1 MNTLKDSSRSHK
13 TNKWMMAYTVE
24 LKKLKVKHEGPHDKL
39 LQMFVPKR
47 GSHRLKSTDQGKE
60 KGMQAMPID
69 TNIDCPGHRPSIKA
83 MVDFADS
90 MDGARLETGVSLR
103 DVWKR
108 FYISKSSMSRIRDN
122 CRWIVST

>member
-1 MNTLKDSSRSHK
+1 
-13 TNKWMMAYTVE
+13 
-24 LKKLKVKHEGPHDKL
+24 
-39 LQMFVPKR
+39 
-47 GSHRLKSTDQGKE
+47 
-60 KGMQAMPID
+60 MPID

-90 MDGARLETGVSLR
+90 NSMDGARLETGVSLR

-108 FYISKSSMSRIRDN
+108 FFISKSSMSRIRDN